1 MIEEIWKYNQR
12 AWRKVVVATSFG
24 ILFLALIDLSIGSV
38 YIPPLEI
45 VKALFG
51 NSTDEIWNSIVIE
64 FRLPK
69 TFTAIA
75 VGIALSLSGLIMQT
89 LFRNPLAGPFVLGI
103 SSGASLGVAL
113 LVMGSIWLPLVIS
126 GISIVV
132 AACLG
137 SLIVLAIVLSMA
149 NRLKDTTSLL
159 ILGLMFGSAVGA
171 GVSILQYFSNPESVQ
186 GYLFWTF
193 GSLSGVTWSEL
204 IILMPTIFVGFI
216 ATISISRP
224 LNILNLGDDY
234 AISSGINLH
243 RLRYIIIA
251 ITSIL
256 AGVTTA
262 FCGPIAFIGI
272 AVPHITRLIINTSN
286 HNQLTVL
293 VALIGA
299 GVMLICDIIAQL
311 PGFAQ
316 SLPINAVTSIFGAPL
331 IIWLII
337 RRRKM
342 VAF

>member
-1 MIEEIWKYNQR
+1 MIEEIWKHNQK
-12 AWRKVVVATSFG
+12 AWRKVVLATSFG
-24 ILFLALIDLSIGSV
+24 VLLLTVLDLSTGSV
-38 YIPPLEI
+38 YIPPIEI
-45 VKALFG
+45 IQALFG
-51 NSTDEIWNSIVIE
+51 NGDNEIWKSIVIE

-69 TFTAIA
+69 TLSAIS

-113 LVMGSIWLPLVIS
+113 LVMGSIWLPLAVS
-126 GISIVV
+126 GVSIVL

-137 SLIVLAIVLSMA
+137 SMTVLTVVLSMA

-171 GVSILQYFSNPESVQ
+171 GVSILQYFSNPEEVQ
-186 GYLFWTF
+186 SYLFWTF

-204 IILMPTIFVGFI
+204 QILVPVILVGLT
-216 ATISISRP
+216 ATISISSS

-234 AISSGINLH
+234 AISSGIDLN
-243 RLRYIIIA
+243 RMRYSIIA
-251 ITSIL
+251 ITSVL

-272 AVPHITRLIINTSN
+272 AVPHITRLIIITAN

-293 VALIGA
+293 VSLTGA
-299 GVMLICDIIAQL
+299 GVMLICDIISQL
-311 PGFAQ
+311 PGFSQ

>member
-1 MIEEIWKYNQR
+1 MIEDIWKHHQK
-12 AWRKVVVATSFG
+12 AWRRIVLAASLGV
-24 ILFLALIDLSIGSV
+24 LFLAILDLSIGSV
-38 YIPPLEI
+38 YIPAIEI
-45 VKALFG
+45 LKALFG
-51 NSTDEIWNSIVIE
+51 SSNNEVWQSIVIE

-69 TFTAIA
+69 TLSAIS

-103 SSGASLGVAL
+103 SSGASLGVAV
-113 LVMGSIWLPLVIS
+113 LVMGSIWLPLAVS
-126 GISIVV
+126 GISTVV

-137 SLIVLAIVLSMA
+137 SSMVLLVVLSMA

-171 GVSILQYFSNPESVQ
+171 FVSILQYFSNPEEVQ

-193 GSLSGVTWSEL
+193 GSLSGVSWSEL
-204 IILMPTIFVGFI
+204 QILLPIILVGLIVTI
-216 ATISISRP
+216 AISSS

-234 AISSGINLH
+234 AISSGVNLK
-243 RLRYIIIA
+243 RMRYLIIG
-251 ITSIL
+251 ITSLL

-272 AVPHITRLIINTSN
+272 AVPHITRLIINSSN
-286 HNQLTVL
+286 HKHLTIL

-299 GVMLICDIIAQL
+299 GVMLICDIISQL

-331 IIWLII
+331 IIWLIM

>member
-1 MIEEIWKYNQR
+1 MIEEIWKHNQK
-12 AWRKVVVATSFG
+12 AWRKVVFATSFG
-24 ILFLALIDLSIGSV
+24 VLFLAVLDLSIGSI
-38 YIPPLEI
+38 YIPPIEI
-45 VKALFG
+45 IKALFANG
-51 NSTDEIWNSIVIE
+51 NNEIWNSIVIE

-69 TFTAIA
+69 TLSAIL

-113 LVMGSIWLPLVIS
+113 LVMGSIWLPLSVS
-126 GISIVV
+126 GVSTVV

-137 SLIVLAIVLSMA
+137 SLAVLAVVLSLA
-149 NRLKDTTSLL
+149 NKLKDTTSLL

-171 GVSILQYFSNPESVQ
+171 GVSILQYFSNPEEVQ
-186 GYLFWTF
+186 SYLFWTF

-204 IILMPTIFVGFI
+204 QILIPIIMIGLI
-216 ATISISRP
+216 ATFSISSS

-234 AISSGINLH
+234 AVSSGINLN
-243 RLRYIIIA
+243 RMRYIIIA
-251 ITSIL
+251 ITSLL

-293 VALIGA
+293 VSLIGA
-299 GVMLICDIIAQL
+299 GVMLICDIISQL

>member
-1 MIEEIWKYNQR
+1 MIEEIWKHNQKS
-12 AWRKVVVATSFG
+12 WRKVAFATSFG
-24 ILFLALIDLSIGSV
+24 VLFLALLDLSIGSV
-38 YIPPLEI
+38 YIPPIEI
-45 VKALFG
+45 IKALFG
-51 NSTDEIWNSIVIE
+51 NGRNEIWNSIVIE

-69 TFTAIA
+69 TLTAIL

-103 SSGASLGVAL
+103 SSGASLGVAI
-113 LVMGSIWLPLVIS
+113 LVMGTAILPLAIS
-126 GISIVV
+126 GLNTVV

-137 SLIVLAIVLSMA
+137 SLIVLAIILAMA
-149 NRLKDTTSLL
+149 NKLRDTTSLL

-171 GVSILQYFSNPESVQ
+171 SVSILQYFSNPEAIQ

-193 GSLSGVTWSEL
+193 GSLSGVTWDEL
-204 IILMPTIFVGFI
+204 SLFIPIILIGLI
-216 ATISISRP
+216 ATISISSR
-224 LNILNLGDDY
+224 LNVLNLGDDY
-234 AISSGINLH
+234 ALSSGINLH
-243 RLRYIIIA
+243 QTRYIIIG
-251 ITSIL
+251 ITSLL

-272 AVPHITRLIINTSN
+272 AVPHITRLISNTSN
-286 HNQLTVL
+286 HNQLTTL
-293 VALIGA
+293 VAFIGA
-299 GVMLICDIIAQL
+299 GVMLICDIISQL
-311 PGFAQ
+311 PGLPQ